1 MDNNITFI
9 CKNIYIFITFILIN
23 MLNMLKCL
31 WYIYYYGLGN
41 LPRWGKILI
50 AIVLAKLFIMFVVF
64 KLLLMP
70 NFLNTQYTTDQEKS
84 NHVLNELITKP

>member
-1 MDNNITFI
+1 ML
-9 CKNIYIFITFILIN
+9 KRLWNIYYDGFHH
-23 MLNMLKCL
+23 
-31 WYIYYYGLGN
+31 

-70 NFLNTQYTTDQEKS
+70 NYLNNQYTTDQEKS
-84 NHVLNELITKP
+84 NHVLNTLITKP